1 MNYADAQLKSTDR
14 AARFKPGRAPK
25 LREIRLDDYAQL
37 ATLTAPYGY
46 PPATWTCEQWRHLW
60 VNNPACL
67 RFGGKFPIGWVL
79 EEADK
84 RIVGHIANLPLLYQF
99 EGQQLLIGD
108 GISFVVEDEYRGYA
122 MFLADQYWHQKT
134 VDVALGHQSTLAA
147 FKAHVELGVKAMPL
161 KAWDRKAVWIVSYQ
175 GYIADWLGRKKAPAA
190 SLLSYPAALALSTK
204 DTWNRILLR
213 RRARRGAG
221 IEMCAVFDERF
232 DRFWDEL
239 SAEYPRRFLALR
251 TRAILEWRFYFALRE
266 ERIWIAT
273 FSQGGRLRAYA
284 IFLLQKNNR
293 PQDGIRRVIVADFQ
307 ALDRNDSVYYA
318 MLRAALEQSR
328 KSGIHLLVTMGIS
341 ASGTDM
347 SMIAPHRNPPPQHST
362 SLYKTRNPQ
371 LSRALESPQAWCP
384 SLYDGDM
391 SL

>member
-1 MNYADAQLKSTDR
+1 
-14 AARFKPGRAPK
+14 
-25 LREIRLDDYAQL
+25 
-37 ATLTAPYGY
+37 
-46 PPATWTCEQWRHLW
+46 
-60 VNNPACL
+60 
-67 RFGGKFPIGWVL
+67 VL
-79 EEADK
+79 EAGK

-134 VDVALGHQSTLAA
+134 VDVALGHQSTLEA

-175 GYIADWLGRKKAPAA
+175 EYIADWLGRKQVPAA

-213 RRARRGAG
+213 RRARREAG
-221 IEMCAVFDERF
+221 IEMGTAFDERF
-232 DRFWDEL
+232 DRFWGEL

-251 TRAILEWRFYFALRE
+251 TRASLEWRFYFALRE
-266 ERIWIAT
+266 KRLWIAT
-273 FSQGGRLRAYA
+273 FSQGGHLRAYA

-307 ALDRNDSVYYA
+307 SLDRNDSVYYA

-347 SMIAPHRNPPPQHST
+347 SMMAPHRGPLLRHST